1 MSRTSRERYAHLRQS
16 FWRHPRITALSMSA
30 RGVYAGGL
38 SFCADNET
46 DGKIPERTAVLMLA
60 DGHKRYV
67 KELVDAGV
75 WVTTE
80 DGYEVAGYLDHNKSK
95 ADMEHARKA
104 ASDAGKRGG
113 RGNKKAK
120 AEAEG
125 KPTIKGTLYPT
136 LAGTPKPSESDH
148 KAEEEIE
155 LTPLPPNGGEEGER
169 PDLGTQVSHLLA
181 SGPET
186 PAAAWRLIEMLAD
199 LECQPCG
206 APWIRLGMASQADL
220 RRMTEILDRAREI
233 APQDPPLRTVA
244 VEWTALIGLIA
255 SGQQEH
261 PKAPVPYFRQGFGT
275 FEQRH
280 EVAA

>member
-1 MSRTSRERYAHLRQS
+1 MSRKTTERYAALRQS
-16 FWRHPRITALSMSA
+16 WWRHRDVVGMSRA
-30 RGVYAGGL
+30 AAGVYALGL
-38 SFCADNET
+38 SYCADDMS
-46 DGKIPERTAVLMLA
+46 DGFIPRATAVKMLA
-60 DGHKRYV
+60 DGQV
-67 KELVDAGV
+67 KLIAELIEAGMWSEV
-75 WVTTE
+75 E
-80 DGYEVAGYLDHNKSK
+80 GGYEVTGYLEHNISK
-95 ADMEHARKA
+95 DQLNELIAKRRR
-104 ASDAGKRGG
+104 AGKAGG
-113 RGNKKAK
+113 KAK
-120 AEAEG
+120 AKADAKASAVASATASEKQNG
-125 KPTIKGTLYPT
+125 SKPLPD
-136 LAGTPKPSESDH
+136 LDL
-148 KAEEEIE
+148 E

-233 APQDPPLRTVA
+233 APQDPPLRTIA
-244 VEWTALIGLIA
+244 VEWTSLIGLIA

-261 PKAPVPYFRQGFGT
+261 PKAPMPYFRQGFGT

>member
-1 MSRTSRERYAHLRQS
+1 MSRKTTERYAALRQS
-16 FWRHPRITALSMSA
+16 WWRHRDVVGMSRA
-30 RGVYAGGL
+30 AAGVYALGL
-38 SFCADNET
+38 SYCADDMS
-46 DGKIPERTAVLMLA
+46 DGFIPRATAVKMLA
-60 DGHKRYV
+60 DGQV
-67 KELVDAGV
+67 KLIAELIEAGMWSEV
-75 WVTTE
+75 E
-80 DGYEVAGYLDHNKSK
+80 GGYEVTGYLEHNISK
-95 ADMEHARKA
+95 DQLNELIAKRRR
-104 ASDAGKRGG
+104 AGKAGG
-113 RGNKKAK
+113 KAK
-120 AEAEG
+120 AKADAKASAVASATASEKQNCS
-125 KPTIKGTLYPT
+125 KPLPD
-136 LAGTPKPSESDH
+136 LDL
-148 KAEEEIE
+148 E

>member
-1 MSRTSRERYAHLRQS
+1 MSRKTTERYAALRQS
-16 FWRHPRITALSMSA
+16 WWRHRDVVGMSRA
-30 RGVYAGGL
+30 AAGVYALGL
-38 SFCADNET
+38 SYCADDMS
-46 DGKIPERTAVLMLA
+46 DGFIPRATAVKMLA
-60 DGHKRYV
+60 DGQV
-67 KELVDAGV
+67 KLIAELIEAGMWSEV
-75 WVTTE
+75 E
-80 DGYEVAGYLDHNKSK
+80 GGYEVTGYLEHNISK
-95 ADMEHARKA
+95 DQLNELIAKRRR
-104 ASDAGKRGG
+104 AGKAGG
-113 RGNKKAK
+113 KAK
-120 AEAEG
+120 AKADAKASAVASATASEKQNG
-125 KPTIKGTLYPT
+125 SKPLPD
-136 LAGTPKPSESDH
+136 LDL
-148 KAEEEIE
+148 E

>member
-1 MSRTSRERYAHLRQS
+1 MSRKTTERYAALRQS
-16 FWRHPRITALSMSA
+16 WWRHRDVVGMSRA
-30 RGVYAGGL
+30 AAGVYALGL
-38 SFCADNET
+38 SYCADDMS
-46 DGKIPERTAVLMLA
+46 DGFIPRATAVKMLA
-60 DGHKRYV
+60 DGQV
-67 KELVDAGV
+67 KLIAELIEAGMWSEV
-75 WVTTE
+75 E
-80 DGYEVAGYLDHNKSK
+80 GGYEVTGYLEHNISK
-95 ADMEHARKA
+95 DQLNELIAKRRR
-104 ASDAGKRGG
+104 AGKAGG
-113 RGNKKAK
+113 KAK
-120 AEAEG
+120 AKADAKASAVASATASEKQNG
-125 KPTIKGTLYPT
+125 SKPLPD
-136 LAGTPKPSESDH
+136 LDL
-148 KAEEEIE
+148 E

-199 LECQPCG
+199 LEGQPCG